1 MRIDPD
7 KLFLRC
13 AELEIT
19 ERQALA
25 KAGVAPDLLSRIRK
39 GSRIQAPTLAKLAK
53 ALDVRPQDLV
63 VLE

>member
-1 MRIDPD
+1 MRIDPN

-13 AELEIT
+13 VELEIT
-19 ERQALA
+19 EREAMA

>member
-25 KAGVAPDLLSRIRK
+25 KAGVALDGRRLIKKS
-39 GSRIQAPTLAKLAK
+39 SRIQAPTLAKLAK
-53 ALDVRPQDLV
+53 ALDVRPQDLMMM
-63 VLE
+63 E